1 MASEKV
7 KKNNKFRTI
16 TQAIS
21 FAFTN
26 GYVNGWV
33 HGKIYTGFHKK
44 VCLPGLNCYSCP
56 GAVSACP
63 IGALQAVLGSPGY
76 KFSLYVLGFIGMFGM
91 LLGRFVCG
99 WLCPFGFIQDLLHK
113 IPLFKK
119 RKNLP
124 GHKKL
129 IYLKYVVLAVMV
141 IILPMAI
148 RNNAGMGAPW
158 FCEYICP
165 SGTLLGGI
173 PLAIANATVRSE
185 IRWRFFLKIGILLAV
200 ILAAIKS
207 YRPFCKYLCP
217 LGALYSLAN
226 PVSLYRLSVDKDKCI
241 QCGACNKVCG
251 MDVKIYENPN
261 SLECIRCGKCKAVC
275 PKGAIESTF
284 EKTEKRVFG
293 EKKAD
298 SQN

>member
-1 MASEKV
+1 MMANGKV
-7 KKNNKFRTI
+7 KKNSRFRMI
-16 TQAIS
+16 VQAVS

-26 GYVNGWV
+26 GYVYGWV
-33 HGKIYTGFHKK
+33 RGKIYTGFNKK

-56 GAVSACP
+56 GAISACP
-63 IGALQAVLGSPGY
+63 IGALQAVLGTPGY
-76 KFSLYVLGFIGMFGM
+76 KFSLYVFGFIGMCGM
-91 LLGRFVCG
+91 LLGRFICG
-99 WLCPFGFIQDLLHK
+99 WICPFGFIQDLLHK

-119 RKNLP
+119 TKNLP

-129 IYLKYVVLAVMV
+129 IYLKYVVLALAV
-141 IILPMAI
+141 IILPMVI
-148 RNNAGMGAPW
+148 RNSSGMGAPF

-173 PLAIANATVRSE
+173 PLAIANESVMSE
-185 IRWRFFLKIGILLAV
+185 IRWRFFLKLGILIAI

-226 PVSLYRLSVDKDKCI
+226 PVSLYRFSVDKDKCI

-251 MDVKIYENPN
+251 MDVKIWETPN
-261 SLECIRCGKCKAVC
+261 SPECIRCGKCKAVC
-275 PKGAIESTF
+275 PKGAIETSF
-284 EKTEKRVFG
+284 DKLEKNVFG
-293 EKKAD
+293 KKPD
-298 SQN
+298 KE